1 MARRRE
7 RKAVTSWAEDT
18 AQSFDAAK
26 AWVVCAGWKLRFSQ
40 RAMKSGRQL
49 RGCRSEVH
57 CSRCGRLRIA
67 SSGLHCVQQVAQTFT
82 RLEIIAI
89 ELQNKSVFVA
99 RQAILAARRV
109 GIGLVQ
115 QVGNVLPAETVDR

>member
-1 MARRRE
+1 
-7 RKAVTSWAEDT
+7 
-18 AQSFDAAK
+18 
-26 AWVVCAGWKLRFSQ
+26 
-40 RAMKSGRQL
+40 
-49 RGCRSEVH
+49 
-57 CSRCGRLRIA
+57 
-67 SSGLHCVQQVAQTFT
+67 VAQTFT